1 MDKDLHN
8 YKNYCKLMLQSI
20 PNFILEEMFLVK
32 PQEKIRNKVKLLG
45 AVQINNTS
53 FFVCKNNEG
62 KVCLKTGKEEKLQ
75 RDILKRM
82 IELNPSIKKILSE
95 YKLKPTIDTKTL
107 RELSGGH
114 MNSTCHVAMGIYSIL
129 SKTLKL
135 DIKENTIK
143 EASML
148 HDLGKVLIPS
158 KILNKP
164 ARLNKKE
171 REIMNIHSTLGYELL
186 KTQKIN
192 SETLDLVKYHHQN
205 LKHSGYPALN
215 CDHNPSDIGVQII
228 STADKYSALRE
239 ARVYRRKLTRIEALL
254 ILYKE
259 VLEGKIHKDI
269 YNALLKYVAIN
280 DN

>member
-1 MDKDLHN
+1 
-8 YKNYCKLMLQSI
+8 
-20 PNFILEEMFLVK
+20 MFLVK
-32 PQEKIRNKVKLLG
+32 PRVKKSYRPKLLG

-53 FFVCKNNEG
+53 FFVCKNDEG
-62 KVCLKTGKEEKLQ
+62 KVCLRTGKDEKLQ
-75 RDILKRM
+75 KAILQRM
-82 IELNPSIKKILSE
+82 IDLNPLIKRILGE
-95 YKLKPTIDTKTL
+95 YNIKPTIDTKTL
-107 RELSGGH
+107 KELAGGH
-114 MNSTCHVAMGIYSIL
+114 MNSTCHVAMGIYSVL
-129 SKTLKL
+129 SENLKA
-135 DIKENTIK
+135 DIQPATIK

-158 KILNKP
+158 RILNKP

-192 SETLDLVKYHHQN
+192 EETLDLVKYHHQN

-239 ARVYRRKLTRIEALL
+239 ARVYRRKLSRIESLL
-254 ILYKE
+254 ILYRE
-259 VLEGKIHKDI
+259 VLEGKVHKEV
-269 YNALLKYVAIN
+269 YKALVEYAGKF
-280 DN
+280 DK

>member
-1 MDKDLHN
+1 
-8 YKNYCKLMLQSI
+8 ML
-20 PNFILEEMFLVK
+20 LVK
-32 PQEKIRNKVKLLG
+32 PQRKKHSKVKLLG

-53 FFVCKNNEG
+53 YFVCKNNDG
-62 KVCLKTGKEEKLQ
+62 NVCLETGKEEKLQ
-75 RDILKRM
+75 KAILQKM
-82 IELNPSIKKILSE
+82 IDLNPSIKRILGDFKI
-95 YKLKPTIDTKTL
+95 KPSIDVKTL
-107 RELSGGH
+107 RELASGH
-114 MNSTCHVAMGIYSIL
+114 MNETCRVAVGIYSVL
-129 SKTLKL
+129 S
-135 DIKENTIK
+135 ENLRNKISEKTIK

-205 LKHSGYPALN
+205 LIHSGYPALN

-239 ARVYRRKLTRIEALL
+239 ARVYRRKLSRIESLL

-259 VLEGKIHKDI
+259 VREGKILPEV
-269 YNALLKYVAIN
+269 YNALVEYAKVY
-280 DN
+280 DK